1 MSAGVFHTHF
11 PCSECARALVIV
23 SEFVYISHVFFL
35 SRSLFCFLYK
45 CDNHNLLLIFRQY
58 IQRERKR
65 TEVNVIVIVLLLS
78 NPEVKKETTYKC
90 VDENKY
96 RFLFSGSIDAVV
108 SISIEWNSH
117 FAVIF
122 TFLIFKWTREKERG
136 RQRDRAKKEN
146 QTLTHTHSQQ
156 QQQTDNTRYS

>member
-65 TEVNVIVIVLLLS
+65 TEVNVIVLLLS
-78 NPEVKKETTYKC
+78 NSEVKKETTYKC

-122 TFLIFKWTREKERG
+122 TFLIFKWTRERERG
-136 RQRDRAKKEN
+136 RHRDRAKKK
-146 QTLTHTHSQQ
+146 TKHSHSLTAAAADRQ
-156 QQQTDNTRYS
+156 YEL